1 MSFVSD
7 LKDKLKKKSDFVQS
21 VKDNPEYEVLL
32 VKLKELTEKRD
43 VLYNMIRKVELEIDA
58 CLVTIEMKHEKAE
71 IDKELENDKVK
82 SEKWSRQQKSRNPQ
96 QK

>member
-82 SEKWSRQQKSRNPQ
+82 SEKWSRQ
-96 QK
+96 